1 MSVKIRIFVC
11 LLCVVF
17 LNACGN
23 SQNIVDGDTDTV
35 PKDSGTGSGVE
46 SLSQSPAEDQTESEA
61 ESQEEPTED
70 AGPPTIRN
78 VDWEAYQ
85 EVLTDEEYAA
95 LQGFFPVLEGRV
107 SFTWTVDAYTYE
119 QQIDKRRVSMDE
131 FRYILDNELWE
142 ADYDPDEL
150 WIESI
155 ALCDL
160 DGDGDRELIL
170 LLENIG
176 GHYLILKK
184 EDGRYYGTNRVYRG
198 FESLQTNGVYEG
210 SGGAAYSYY
219 YRMVFEEET
228 FREVL
233 LGYTDW
239 DDKEN
244 TGIYYMGDVETADEE
259 VFQEWLEGILSEEVV
274 YYKPEIKADDPPV
287 EHMSVSIHNEEEYQ
301 AFVRQLEASSG
312 CQDLYLDMEDSETE
326 VYLDDLMAACPGLTY
341 LRIESGGRI
350 AARDAES
357 LDTCA
362 LYVLVLKSVLAVEE
376 DILRHIPVRETLYI
390 EMDGSYEGVV
400 PTGEL
405 LDNTVCEDLI
415 LVWDIGESPGLPG
428 LLTGEE
434 RCDSIS
440 REWDD
445 VSEMLKRGKLL
456 GIHRINDG
464 GYSYTCFDFYRPD
477 SVTELCGALISVRD
491 SGGDEHFA
499 YFDLLE
505 IPEDRLS
512 EADMRLGRRIYRE
525 EDLNFDGVRD
535 IVYTGTGDVRE
546 RSGDCT
552 VFLWDEKEDKYVF
565 CESAPRDFLWPQQD
579 RQRIIDAAIL
589 GLGETE
595 EYHIYEY
602 DGTGFTDRKLEVSF
616 AGEADIEQV
625 SWRYFEEGELRETLE
640 MTFDKSSGSGH
651 ITYQG
656 NGITEEEELNQE
668 KVDYREIGQKYF
680 PEFDFYWYG

>member
-1 MSVKIRIFVC
+1 MNNVKIRIVSC
-11 LLCVVF
+11 IICILF
-17 LNACGN
+17 LNACGYGQSAADN
-23 SQNIVDGDTDTV
+23 APSIYRDNTEQESENVQNG
-35 PKDSGTGSGVE
+35 
-46 SLSQSPAEDQTESEA
+46 ESEA
-61 ESQEEPTED
+61 DHTVGDSQEESQASGQNGYP
-70 AGPPTIRN
+70 AIRD

-85 EVLTDEEYAA
+85 KVLTEEEYAA
-95 LQGFFPVLEGRV
+95 LQGFFPVLKGRV

-142 ADYDPDEL
+142 ADYDPDQL

-239 DDKEN
+239 DDKVN
-244 TGIYYMGDVETADEE
+244 TGIYYMGDVKTADEE

-274 YYKPEIKADDPPV
+274 YYKPEIKADNPSV
-287 EHMSVSIHNEEEYQ
+287 EHLSVSIHNEEEYQ
-301 AFVRQLEASSG
+301 AFVRQMEASSG
-312 CQDLYLDMEDSETE
+312 CQILYLDMEGSETA
-326 VYLDDLMAACPGLTY
+326 VYLDDLMACPGLTY

-350 AARDAES
+350 TARDVES
-357 LDTCA
+357 LDTGG
-362 LYVLVLKSVLAVEE
+362 LDVLVLQSVLAVEE
-376 DILRHIPVRETLYI
+376 DILRHITAQSLYI
-390 EMDGSYEGVV
+390 ELDSCYEGVSL
-400 PTGEL
+400 TGEL
-405 LDNTVCEDLI
+405 LDNTVCGDLI
-415 LVWDIGESPGLPG
+415 LVWDIRESPGLPG
-428 LLTGEE
+428 LLTSEE
-434 RCDSIS
+434 HCDSIS

-445 VSEMLKRGKLL
+445 VSEMLKKGKLL

-477 SVTELCGALISVRD
+477 SVCDLCGALISVRD
-491 SGGDEHFA
+491 NGGDE

-512 EADMRLGRRIYRE
+512 EADMRFAPRIYRE
-525 EDLNFDGVRD
+525 EDLNFDGVKD

-546 RSGDCT
+546 RYGYCT
-552 VFLWDEKEDKYVF
+552 VFLWDEHENKYVF
-565 CESAPRDFLWPQQD
+565 CESAPRDFLWSQQD
-579 RQRIIDAAIL
+579 RERIIGAAIL
-589 GLGETE
+589 GHGELE

-616 AGEADIEQV
+616 SGEADIEHV
-625 SWRYFEEGELRETLE
+625 NWRYFVEGELRETLE
-640 MTFDKSSGSGH
+640 MTYDKSSGSGH

-656 NGITEEEELNQE
+656 NAAAEEEELKQE
-668 KVDYREIGQKYF
+668 KVYYREIGQKYF

>member
-1 MSVKIRIFVC
+1 MDVKIRIFFC
-11 LLCVVF
+11 LLCVLF

-35 PKDSGTGSGVE
+35 PKDSGTRSGVE
-46 SLSQSPAEDQTESEA
+46 SLSQSPAEDRTESET
-61 ESQEEPTED
+61 ESQKEPTED

-150 WIESI
+150 WLESI

-244 TGIYYMGDVETADEE
+244 TGIYYMGDVKTADEE

-274 YYKPEIKADDPPV
+274 YHKPEIKVYDPPV
-287 EHMSVSIHNEEEYQ
+287 EQMSVSIHNEEEYE
-301 AFVRQLEASSG
+301 AFVRQLEASSS
-312 CQDLYLDMEDSETE
+312 CQDLHLDMEGSETA
-326 VYLDDLMAACPGLTY
+326 VYLDDLMAACPGLTH

-350 AARDAES
+350 TARDAES
-357 LDTCA
+357 LDTGGLA
-362 LYVLVLKSVLAVEE
+362 VLELESVLAVEE
-376 DILRHIPVRETLYI
+376 DILCHIPVRETLYI
-390 EMDGSYEGVV
+390 ELDSSYEGVV
-400 PTGEL
+400 PTEEL
-405 LDNTVCEDLI
+405 LDNTVCETLI

-440 REWDD
+440 GEWDD

-477 SVTELCGALISVRD
+477 SIDDLCGALISVRD

-512 EADMRLGRRIYRE
+512 EADMRFARRIYRE

-546 RSGDCT
+546 RYGDCT

-579 RQRIIDAAIL
+579 RQRIIGAAIL

-616 AGEADIEQV
+616 AGEADIEHV

-640 MTFDKSSGSGH
+640 MTFDKSSCSGH

-656 NGITEEEELNQE
+656 NGIIEEEELNQE
-668 KVDYREIGQKYF
+668 NVYYREIGQKYF